1 MPATVMGN
9 HAKITARAIDRERIR
24 KFYHEVLGCEITK
37 RSNEIDYFRFAGD
50 FFVAVIYDNVVL
62 PDDDHTRAI
71 WLELKAEDPAALA
84 KRIRD
89 FGVRELETW
98 ERDRLYFQAPGGQ
111 VFRIAG
117 TREDLSRFES

>member
-1 MPATVMGN
+1 MPSTAIGN
-9 HAKITARAIDRERIR
+9 HAKISARTIDRERIR

-37 RSNEIDYFRFAGD
+37 RSNEIDFFRFDGE
-50 FFVAVIYDNVVL
+50 FFVAVIYDDTAL
-62 PDDDHTRAI
+62 PDDEHTRAT
-71 WLELKAEDPAALA
+71 WLELKSDDPIALT

-111 VFRIAG
+111 VFRVAG
-117 TREDLSRFES
+117 SREDLSRFES